1 MGSEGAT
8 LGDMSDGTDLPESWG
23 TDESGSSSNRWLKW
37 VGGAVVLAL
46 LVVGGV
52 IAAQKISKKTEK
64 AWPAVLGGPP
74 GGFVSTGAKANDPAP
89 GAVPG
94 GYLWNDFQGWHLW
107 IVHGGGVAKVQG
119 TLTSDKD
126 FAKAELAVGGVGS
139 LRSEGNKVT
148 FSLPASG
155 KVAAID
161 FGPGFYAKKIGL
173 QLDADIPVF
182 EGGTK
187 KRVKLPV
194 VIEKLDASDPAAAK

>member
-64 AWPAVLGGPP
+64 AWPAVLSVRPGGLGQQGEKPAGTTTDLPP
-74 GGFVSTGAKANDPAP
+74 GA
-89 GAVPG
+89 
-94 GYLWNDFQGWHLW
+94 YLWNDFDGWHLW
-107 IVHGGGVAKVQG
+107 IVNGSGVGPVKG
-119 TLTSDKD
+119 TLSSDKS
-126 FAKAELAVGGVGS
+126 FAKSGLATPRVGS
-139 LRSEGNKVT
+139 INADGSTLD
-148 FSLPASG
+148 FSLPADA
-155 KVAAID
+155 KVVGID
-161 FGPGFYAKKIGL
+161 FAPDFYAKRLELK
-173 QLDADIPVF
+173 LDVDIPVF
-182 EGGTK
+182 EGNVK